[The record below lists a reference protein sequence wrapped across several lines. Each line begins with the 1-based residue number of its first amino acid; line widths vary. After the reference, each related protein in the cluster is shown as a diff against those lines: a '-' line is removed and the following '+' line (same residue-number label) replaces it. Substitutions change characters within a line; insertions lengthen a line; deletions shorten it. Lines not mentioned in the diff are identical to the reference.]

1 MDIIMLLTAI
11 GGGIFGATLG
21 ALPAFI
27 LTGFVAIAG
36 NVVVACG
43 GTADILG
50 GVAFGS
56 FLGPHIAF
64 AGGVAAAAWAH
75 RYGELEAG
83 GDILTPLAKYSSMKP
98 ILVGGV
104 FGGIGYLLN
113 YLFAGVLALP
123 TDTVAL
129 TVVVSGFIAR
139 FVIGKTG
146 PIGKCEEKTRAFF
159 PEAGMFGFLVVFG
172 LGLGAVVSQITVSTG
187 LVTLGFGISA
197 ASLIFAQAGFPAP
210 ASHHISL
217 VAALAASATGNIF
230 IGALFGAFAAVLCE
244 VYQRTFNSYCD
255 SHIDPPAFT
264 IFTLAFIILG
274 LM

>member
-1 MDIIMLLTAI
+1 MDIIMLITAI
-11 GGGIFGATLG
+11 GGGIFGATIG

-27 LTGFVAIAG
+27 FTGFVAIAG
-36 NVVVACG
+36 NAIVASG
-43 GTADILG
+43 GTIDLLG
-50 GVAFGS
+50 SVAFGS

-83 GDILTPLAKYSSMKP
+83 GDIVTPLAKYNSMKP
-98 ILVGGV
+98 ILVGGL
-104 FGGIGYLLN
+104 FGGLGYLINFLYAN
-113 YLFAGVLALP
+113 VLALP
-123 TDTVAL
+123 TDTVAM
-129 TVVVSGFIAR
+129 TVVTSGFIAR
-139 FVIGKTG
+139 FLIGRTG
-146 PIGKCEEKTRAFF
+146 PIGKCDDHTRVYF
-159 PEAGMFGFLVVFG
+159 PDQMHFGFLVVFG
-172 LGLGAVVSQITVSTG
+172 LGLGVVISQITVSTG

-197 ASLIFAQAGFPAP
+197 ASLLFATAGLPIP

-230 IGALFGAFAAVLCE
+230 IGALFGAIAAVLCE
-244 VYQRTFNSYCD
+244 VYQRVFNSYCD

-264 IFTLAFIILG
+264 IFSLAFIILG